1 MLSCPSVAALWTTRH
16 TEYLIV
22 VDPDSLNEPL
32 SGVDA
37 RLPRYQG
44 NSGVRVPE
52 PPSAFSLKLDARNEQ
67 LEEKEIGRL
76 SMQEFQAA
84 RLYTGPM
91 YMKYNAVLRGLGEE
105 GLPKVQK
112 KVLFEEMKR
121 L

>member
-22 VDPDSLNEPL
+22 ADPDSLNEPL
-32 SGVDA
+32 SGVDV
-37 RLPRYQG
+37 RMPRYQG
-44 NSGVRVPE
+44 DSGVRKPK

-67 LEEKEIGRL
+67 LEEKEIGKL

-91 YMKYNAVLRGLGEE
+91 SMKYNAVLRGLGED
-105 GLPKVQK
+105 GLPKSEEKLLIENMK
-112 KVLFEEMKR
+112 KL
-121 L
+121 